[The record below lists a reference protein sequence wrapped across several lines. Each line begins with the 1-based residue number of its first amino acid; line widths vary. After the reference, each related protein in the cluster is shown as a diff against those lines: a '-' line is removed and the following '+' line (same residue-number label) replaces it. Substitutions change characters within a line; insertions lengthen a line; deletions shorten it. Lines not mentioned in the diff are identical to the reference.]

1 MLLQRSKLA
10 AGTAE
15 RPRLASPWSIALLGT
30 MLLTV
35 LAAIYPHQTLVRRVI
50 EAPTNELTEAYLTN
64 LLRTDAENPE
74 LRLVLA
80 RNQLQAGLMVAVGI
94 FVVPLFGSEALEMP
108 TALPQVATGVE
119 AAEQAAD
126 TLRQIKDGAQST
138 LDRVR
143 EVAESTKEQSV
154 ASDSIAQKVEEIATM
169 VEETTAAMHA
179 TAQTAED
186 LERISGELNS
196 LVSRFRC

>member
-1 MLLQRSKLA
+1 MICIIAAMSKARWAPRVTVA
-10 AGTAE
+10 A
-15 RPRLASPWSIALLGT
+15 
-30 MLLTV
+30 
-35 LAAIYPHQTLVRRVI
+35 VI
-50 EAPTNELTEAYLTN
+50 EQDGRYLLVEEHTS
-64 LLRTDAENPE
+64 AG
-74 LRLVLA
+74 LRL
-80 RNQLQAGLMVAVGI
+80 NTPAGH
-94 FVVPLFGSEALEMP
+94 LEP
-108 TALPQVATGVE
+108 GET
-119 AAEQAAD
+119 AEQAAD

-179 TAQTAED
+179 TAQTVED
-186 LERISGELNS
+186 LERISGELNA